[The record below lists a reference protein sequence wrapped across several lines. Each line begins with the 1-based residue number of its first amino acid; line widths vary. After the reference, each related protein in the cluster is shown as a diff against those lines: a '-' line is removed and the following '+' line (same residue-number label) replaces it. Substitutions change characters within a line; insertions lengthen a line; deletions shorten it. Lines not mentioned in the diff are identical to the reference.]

1 MVRAY
6 GRGKGQIMD
15 TRPEGVR
22 TRGISRKTSMDD
34 IQEIA
39 RKTSMDDIQEIASK
53 NGRAVTEL
61 WKMDRCN
68 PDAKGRRKNRLV
80 DYQL

>member
-22 TRGISRKTSMDD
+22 TRGIS
-34 IQEIA
+34 